1 MGKTVIDMK
10 LASIFQGDHLV
21 LTDVSFQVEA
31 GEMVYLIG
39 RVGTGKTSLLKTL
52 NAELPLRQGE
62 ATIAGFPL
70 HTLRRRDVPMLR
82 RKIGVIF
89 QQFQLLS
96 DRSVYDNLLFVLR
109 ATGWKAGREA
119 DARIKEVLQRVGMQT
134 KDYKMPHQLSGGE
147 QQRVAIAR
155 ALLNNPEVILAD
167 EPTGNLDPETV
178 QEIMRIFVDICQAGT
193 AVLFITHNYAL
204 LRQCPGR
211 ILKCEYRHLKE
222 MQRTRNEGINFDDLM
237 DELDSEID
245 NISTDEQDR

>member
-1 MGKTVIDMK
+1 MEKTVISLK
-10 LASIFQGDHLV
+10 NASVYQSDHLV
-21 LTDVSFQVEA
+21 LTDVTFQVEA

-39 RVGTGKTSLLKTL
+39 RVGSGKTSLLKTL
-52 NAELPLRQGE
+52 NAELPFLQGE
-62 ATIAGFPL
+62 ATIAGFRL
-70 HTLRRRDVPMLR
+70 HELRRRDIPMLR
-82 RKIGVIF
+82 RKIGVVF

-96 DRSVYDNLLFVLR
+96 DRSVYDNLMFVLR
-109 ATGWKAGREA
+109 STGWKSRTEA
-119 DARIKEVLQRVGMQT
+119 DARIRDVLRRVGMQT

-178 QEIMRIFVDICQAGT
+178 QEIMRIFVDICRSGT

-211 ILKCEYRHLKE
+211 ILKCEYLRVKE
-222 MQRTRNEGINFDDLM
+222 MQTSRQSEGIDFSGLM
-237 DELDSEID
+237 DEME
-245 NISTDEQDR
+245 EQFEDMLK

>member
-1 MGKTVIDMK
+1 MEKTVISLK
-10 LASIFQGDHLV
+10 NASVYQSDHLV
-21 LTDVSFQVEA
+21 LTDVTFQVEA

-39 RVGTGKTSLLKTL
+39 RVGSGKTSLLKTL
-52 NAELPLRQGE
+52 DAELPLLQGE
-62 ATIAGFPL
+62 ATIAGVRL
-70 HTLRRRDVPMLR
+70 HELRRRDIPMLR
-82 RKIGVIF
+82 RKIGVVF

-96 DRSVYDNLLFVLR
+96 DRSVYDNLMFVLR
-109 ATGWKAGREA
+109 STGWKSRPEA
-119 DARIKEVLQRVGMQT
+119 DARIRDVLRRVGMQT

-178 QEIMRIFVDICQAGT
+178 QEIMRIFVDICQSGT

-211 ILKCEYRHLKE
+211 ILKCEYLRVKE
-222 MQRTRNEGINFDDLM
+222 MQTSRQNEGIDFSGLM
-237 DELDSEID
+237 DEME
-245 NISTDEQDR
+245 EQFEEMLK